1 MTDITKLSKVEL
13 IKSINFYYL
22 KNGVRCE
29 NLTKFSKNKLINLM
43 IENDIT
49 YVDEETLKNEIL
61 TIETYNYLK
70 DIIYGNFI
78 KYENI
83 PYEVI
88 KTIKLDSNNEELQKI
103 IDKYDLKYE
112 EEFKTLKEFVFN
124 SYKLYK
130 TFCETNNIKNECVY
144 ITLPSLTNAFKN
156 LSKSP

>member
-43 IENDIT
+43 IENGIT

-88 KTIKLDSNNEELQKI
+88 KTIKIVDK
-103 IDKYDLKYE
+103 KYDY
-112 EEFKTLKEFVFN
+112 
-124 SYKLYK
+124 Y
-130 TFCETNNIKNECVY
+130 C
-144 ITLPSLTNAFKN
+144 
-156 LSKSP
+156 